1 MMLALY
7 LAYLDDENDKKLFE
21 EIFYAYRKQMVTLAL
36 SILNNENDAED
47 AVHNVFLRIAQKNW
61 NTVRTIENKTDLRNY
76 LLKATKN
83 ASLNFIKIKNRDNV
97 SLDSIVVFDLYDS
110 ELLSDDSFIDTIC
123 TKIEYDIMIEA
134 IKSLDDKYR
143 NVIYYHLVMELPIIK
158 TAQLLGQTVAATQ
171 KQLFRGKKMFY
182 FIYIYFFINT
192 IFGINVKSSII

>member
-171 KQLFRGKKMFY
+171 KQLFRGKKMLLSLL
-182 FIYIYFFINT
+182 
-192 IFGINVKSSII
+192 GIKGADKNVNEQIEV